1 MRIRKK
7 PWAETELAQNEHV
20 MKHAEEWKGRWA
32 AYFGNDHPI
41 YVEIGC
47 GKGGF
52 IRKNAETYP
61 EINFVGIERNLSVV
75 AVAAR
80 RTTESLP
87 NLAFVWDD
95 AKKLSDFFAVG
106 EFQRLYLNVSD
117 PWPKKRTYK
126 RRLTYRGYL
135 QSYREVFGD
144 KGEIFFKTDN
154 RGLFEFSLNEFC
166 ADDWKL
172 SNISLD
178 LHHSDYKDNIMTEY
192 EEKFS
197 SQGMPIYRLEARYG
211 MEEELPVKQKG

>member
-7 PWAETELAQNEHV
+7 PLAEQELSQNSHV
-20 MKHAEEWKGRWA
+20 MQQAEQWKGRWA
-32 AYFGNDHPI
+32 EYFGNDNPI

-52 IRKNAETYP
+52 IRQNAKTFP
-61 EINFVGIERNLSVV
+61 NINFIGIERNLSVV

-80 RTTESLP
+80 RTQEKMP
-87 NLAFVWDD
+87 NLALVWDE

-106 EFQRLYLNVSD
+106 EFQRLYLNFSD
-117 PWPKKRTYK
+117 PWPKKRLYK

-135 QSYREVFGD
+135 QSYREVFGE

-166 ADDWKL
+166 ADHWQL

-178 LHHSDYKDNIMTEY
+178 LHNSDFEGNIMTEY

-197 SQGMPIYRLEARYG
+197 AQGMPIYRLEARFG
-211 MEEELPVKQKG
+211 KEAE

>member
-7 PWAETELAQNEHV
+7 PWAEEELAQNDHV
-20 MKHAEEWKGRWA
+20 MKNAEEWKGKWRE
-32 AYFGNDHPI
+32 YFGNDNPI

-52 IRKNAETYP
+52 IRKNAEAYP
-61 EINFVGIERNLSVV
+61 HINFVGIERNLSVV

-80 RTTESLP
+80 RTTEELP
-87 NLAFVWDD
+87 NLALVWDD
-95 AKKLSDFFAVG
+95 AKKLSDFFEVG
-106 EFQRLYLNVSD
+106 EFQRLYLNFSD
-117 PWPKKRTYK
+117 PWPKKRQYK

-135 QSYREVFGD
+135 QSYREAFGD

-154 RGLFEFSLNEFC
+154 RNLFEFSLNEFC
-166 ADDWKL
+166 ADNWKL

-178 LHHSDYKDNIMTEY
+178 LHNSDYEGNIMTEY

-197 SQGMPIYRLEARYG
+197 AQGMPIYRLEARYG
-211 MEEELPVKQKG
+211 MDEEQKKDEI